1 MSLPALRECGVT
13 PIHPSGAVP
22 QPFVTAPSAESW
34 AGVFRDVSL
43 FGLSDAF
50 PGVDRGSES
59 LAGAALGGCRVPAR
73 LVQGPRGVY
82 IPLLETLTSTSSL
95 RSVSPEKCCLP
106 LVINRYL

>member
-1 MSLPALRECGVT
+1 MWE
-13 PIHPSGAVP
+13 AVP

-73 LVQGPRGVY
+73 LVQGPRGAY
-82 IPLLETLTSTSSL
+82 MTIAQQAPLSKGFSRQEYWSG
-95 RSVSPEKCCLP
+95 LP
-106 LVINRYL
+106 LPPRGIFQTQGSNSCLLHW